1 MKLQVPTPI
10 YRSYSGSILIIFKIV
25 SIVSHNQNL

>member
-1 MKLQVPTPI
+1 MKLQVFTPI
-10 YRSYSGSILIIFKIV
+10 YKTYSGSILIIFKIA